1 MRKFLVTALMLA
13 LSIPAL
19 AHAVVRTNSGMSES
33 APGKYETYRLQVPV
47 KKEIATVQVEL
58 FISKGLSVG
67 NFMPIPGWTRSLE
80 KDSSGIVT
88 TVTWKGKLEPMEFA
102 RFLFS
107 AKNPAV
113 EGDLSFM
120 VEQTYADGSIV
131 AWKDAAGP
139 TPASKVKIVEPAK
152 K

>member
-13 LSIPAL
+13 LSVPAL
-19 AHAVVRTNSGMSES
+19 AHAVVRTDSGTSES

-47 KKEIATVQVEL
+47 EKEIATVQVKL
-58 FISKGLSVG
+58 FIPKGLEVG
-67 NFMPIPGWTRSLE
+67 NFMPVSGWTRSFE

-88 TVTWKGKLEPMEFA
+88 TVTWKGSLEPMEFV

-107 AKNPAV
+107 AKNPAS
-113 EGDLSFM
+113 EGDLSFV
-120 VEQTYADGSIV
+120 VEQTYLDGTVV

-139 TPASKVKIVEPAK
+139 TPASKVKIVEPLK